1 MTNASENNAEHNPF
15 VAPRTAVDDVQDFA
29 DSRFKLSLFSSDG
42 RIGRVR
48 YLTYSMG
55 INLLVLLVA
64 GVVSFVIPPIF
75 FLTYPVVMYVALML
89 AIKRCHD
96 FDTTG
101 WLSLL
106 VFIPLVGLIFMF
118 IPGTDGPNRFGR
130 KTAPN
135 GSTGVILISIVVGV
149 AIIGMLA
156 AIAIPA
162 YVGYTQRA
170 HAAQA
175 AQGASQ
181 NLPAA
186 Q

>member
-1 MTNASENNAEHNPF
+1 MTNASDHNPF
-15 VAPRTAVDDVQDFA
+15 VAPQAAVDDNQDFA
-29 DSRFKLSLFSSDG
+29 DSRFKLNLFSSAG

-55 INLLVLLVA
+55 IGLLIILA
-64 GVVSFVIPPIF
+64 GVALSAITSPMLIFVAYAAMF
-75 FLTYPVVMYVALML
+75 YANFMLT
-89 AIKRCHD
+89 IKRCHD

-106 VFIPLVGLIFMF
+106 IFVPLVGLIFML

-135 GSTGVILISIVVGV
+135 GSTGVILISILVGIMV
-149 AIIGMLA
+149 IGILA

-162 YVGYTQRA
+162 YQDYTQRA
-170 HAAQA
+170 RA

>member
-1 MTNASENNAEHNPF
+1 MSTSAEHNPF
-15 VAPRTAVDDVQDFA
+15 VAPQSAVDDDESFA
-29 DSRFKLSLFSSDG
+29 DSSFKLNLFSAAG

-48 YLTYSMG
+48 YLGYSMG
-55 INLLVLLVA
+55 IGLLIILA
-64 GVVSFVIPPIF
+64 GVVLAAITTPTLAIVAYFAMLYVNF
-75 FLTYPVVMYVALML
+75 MLT
-89 AIKRCHD
+89 IKRCHD

-106 VFIPLVGLIFMF
+106 LFVPLINLMFLF

-135 GSTGVILISIVVGV
+135 GSTGVVIVVVIFVGIAV
-149 AIIGMLA
+149 MGILA

-162 YVGYTQRA
+162 YHDYTVR
-170 HAAQA
+170 AQA
-175 AQGASQ
+175 AHGTGQS
-181 NLPAA
+181 LPAP